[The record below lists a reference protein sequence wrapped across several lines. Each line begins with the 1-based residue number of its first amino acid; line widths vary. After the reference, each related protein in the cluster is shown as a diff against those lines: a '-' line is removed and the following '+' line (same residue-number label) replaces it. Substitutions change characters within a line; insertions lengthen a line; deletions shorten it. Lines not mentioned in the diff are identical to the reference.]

1 MRPGVKLSPGFT
13 LIELLVALTAMA
25 VMALMSWQGIDAMVR
40 SQTHNREHSRQVLTL
55 QTGLLQWVADLDAQ
69 TSIPGTP
76 SLDWNG
82 RTLRV
87 VRLATPSSE
96 GFRVVAWSSRVE
108 AGQAYWLRWQSPALR
123 QRSDLQDAWL
133 QAALWGQNPGD
144 AQKKREVMIAPL
156 EQWQVF
162 YFRQNAWTNPLSSGG
177 VTGNTSA
184 PPGATTP
191 SAPDGVRLL
200 LTLPAAGL
208 PSGQITRDWVR
219 PSWSVSK
226 S

>member
-1 MRPGVKLSPGFT
+1 MRPGVKLPPGFT
-13 LIELLVALTAMA
+13 LIELLVALAAMA
-25 VMALMSWQGIDAMVR
+25 VMAVMSWQGIDAMFR
-40 SQTHNREHSRQVLTL
+40 SQMYNRDHSHQVLTL

-69 TSIPGTP
+69 TSIAGMP

-87 VRLATPSSE
+87 LRLATPASD
-96 GFRVVAWSSRVE
+96 GFRVVAWTSRVE
-108 AGQAYWLRWQSPALR
+108 AGQAHWLRWQSPALR
-123 QRSDLQDAWL
+123 QRGELQDAWL

-144 AQKKREVMIAPL
+144 AQKKREVMITPL

-177 VTGNTSA
+177 VTGNASVA
-184 PPGATTP
+184 PSTP
-191 SAPDGVRLL
+191 SAPDGVRLV
-200 LTLPAAGL
+200 LTLPAKGTL
-208 PSGQITRDWVR
+208 SGQVTRDWVR
-219 PSWSVSK
+219 PSWSVGK